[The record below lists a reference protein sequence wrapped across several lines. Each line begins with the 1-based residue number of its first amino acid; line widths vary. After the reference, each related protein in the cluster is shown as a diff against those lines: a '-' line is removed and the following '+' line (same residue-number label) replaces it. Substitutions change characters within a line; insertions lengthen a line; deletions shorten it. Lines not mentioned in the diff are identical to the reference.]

1 MHDKIL
7 KDKVAIITGAARGI
21 GRSSAVHFARHGARL
36 LLADLDSEP
45 GEEVAELVRRE
56 GGEAAFVRT
65 DVSDAQDV
73 EALVATALQ
82 LYGRLDCAFNNAGI
96 DGEASPLSESSEENW
111 DLVTAVDLKGVW
123 LCLKYELRAMVQ
135 QGGGSIVNAAS
146 AAGTVGLDYGLSAYV
161 AAKHGVIGL
170 TRAAAL
176 EYATQGIRVN
186 AVCPGTVRTT
196 MLDDAIRDGIVTEE
210 GAASLQPMRRLGKPK
225 EIARAAAWLCSDQ
238 ASFIT
243 GHAMAVDGGFVAA

>member
-1 MHDKIL
+1 MPEKL
-7 KDKVAIITGAARGI
+7 LEDKVVIITGAARGI

-45 GEEVAELVRRE
+45 GEEVADLVRQE

-65 DVSDAQDV
+65 NVSSAQDV
-73 EALVATALQ
+73 EALVATAVRQ
-82 LYGRLDCAFNNAGI
+82 YGRLDCAFNNAGI
-96 DGEASPLSESSEENW
+96 DGEAAPLSESSEENW
-111 DLVTAVDLKGVW
+111 DLVTSVDLKGVW
-123 LCLKYELRAMVQ
+123 LCLKYELREMVQ
-135 QGGGSIVNAAS
+135 HGGGSIVNTAS

-186 AVCPGTVRTT
+186 AVCPGVVRTT
-196 MLDDAIRDGIVTEE
+196 MLEEAIRAGLVTEE
-210 GAASLQPMRRLGKPK
+210 EATALQPMRRLGKPK

-238 ASFIT
+238 ASFVT